1 MDDTELPFP
10 VELLV
15 LDVERTEGI
24 STNERTA
31 ALHQML
37 QLDA

>member
-1 MDDTELPFP
+1 MEQPSP
-10 VELLV
+10 EVRQEP
-15 LDVERTEGI
+15 DVERTVGI

-31 ALHQML
+31 ALHRML